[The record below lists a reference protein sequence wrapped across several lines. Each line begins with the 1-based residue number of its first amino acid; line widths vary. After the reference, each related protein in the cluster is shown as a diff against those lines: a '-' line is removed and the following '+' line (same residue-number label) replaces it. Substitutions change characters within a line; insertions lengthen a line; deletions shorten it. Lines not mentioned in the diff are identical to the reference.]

1 MNGAIVHGYA
11 IGKNQQFIRHIL
23 KLIFFSILCLET
35 QEKNLKKKLRNDLI
49 LNFKRYHLYPW
60 IKETLAKEILIF
72 EDNKYWSHLLSY
84 ALTAQKKNPL
94 KIPDPPI
101 VWYDKCEI

>member
-1 MNGAIVHGYA
+1 MNDAILHGYA
-11 IGKNQQFIRHIL
+11 VGKNQQFIRHIL
-23 KLIFFSILCLET
+23 KLFFSILCLKT
-35 QEKNLKKKLRNDLI
+35 QEKNFKKLRNDLI

-72 EDNKYWSHLLSY
+72 KDNKYWSHLLSY
-84 ALTAQKKNPL
+84 AFTTQKKKPL

-101 VWYDKCEI
+101 LWYGKCEI